1 MPYIIAIL
9 LIIAQNSMIP
19 FAYAVV
25 RPGSFLGRAIMAYLI
40 MGTILV
46 IFIVKWKVKVE
57 FGPRLSLKN
66 FLIYALLGLGIR
78 YAHTIVFM
86 LFPQVGMTMLSFGE
100 EYVNAVFHQFKNPF
114 IFVYCGFLGPVL
126 EELFFRGKLLT
137 ACKNSGGTV
146 KAIIVSALFFGLTHS
161 FPAQFATA
169 VCLGLL
175 CGYIYT
181 VTNDI
186 KAPIIIHIVNNF
198 SSIFESLFIALGEEY
213 KYSKTMASWM
223 LTVAVGMVM
232 LIFGIRQCLVERRKR
247 LG

>member
-1 MPYIIAIL
+1 M
-9 LIIAQNSMIP
+9 
-19 FAYAVV
+19 
-25 RPGSFLGRAIMAYLI
+25 
-40 MGTILV
+40 
-46 IFIVKWKVKVE
+46 
-57 FGPRLSLKN
+57 
-66 FLIYALLGLGIR
+66 
-78 YAHTIVFM
+78 
-86 LFPQVGMTMLSFGE
+86 
-100 EYVNAVFHQFKNPF
+100 
-114 IFVYCGFLGPVL
+114 
-126 EELFFRGKLLT
+126 
-137 ACKNSGGTV
+137 
-146 KAIIVSALFFGLTHS
+146 KAIIVSSLFFGLTHS

-223 LTVAVGMVM
+223 LTIAVGMVM